1 MAFDFK
7 KEYKEFYLPK
17 RKPEIIEVP
26 PMNYV
31 AVQGKGDPNEEGGAY
46 KNAIGILYAIAYT
59 IKMSKMGDTRIEGYF
74 DFVVPPLEGF
84 WWQQGVDSIDFSN
97 KEMFEWVSAIR
108 LPDFVTPEVFAW
120 AQNEAA
126 HKKGLDISSAEL
138 ITIDEGL
145 CAQIMHLGS
154 CLLYTS
160 PSPRDCS

>member
-31 AVQGKGDPNEEGGAY
+31 AVRGKGDPNEEDGAY

-59 IKMSKMGDTRIEGYF
+59 IKMSKMGDTCIDGYF

-84 WWQQGVDSIDFSN
+84 W
-97 KEMFEWVSAIR
+97 
-108 LPDFVTPEVFAW
+108 
-120 AQNEAA
+120 
-126 HKKGLDISSAEL
+126 
-138 ITIDEGL
+138 
-145 CAQIMHLGS
+145 
-154 CLLYTS
+154 
-160 PSPRDCS
+160 